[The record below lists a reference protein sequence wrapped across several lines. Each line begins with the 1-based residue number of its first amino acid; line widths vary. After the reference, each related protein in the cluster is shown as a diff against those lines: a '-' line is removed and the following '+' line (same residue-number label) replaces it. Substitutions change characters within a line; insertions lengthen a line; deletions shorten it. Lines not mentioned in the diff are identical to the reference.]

1 MTKLLDLIC
10 LAIVLLLTFCVYS
23 YVHAS
28 EYSDEQI
35 VDAIYHAEGGTKAK
49 KPFGILSVPCDGY
62 DDCRKVCLN
71 TVRNNRVRYK
81 KWGYKKHPTYLAF
94 LASRYAP
101 TEGATNDPNNLNKN
115 WLKNVEAILEG
126 NKR

>member
-1 MTKLLDLIC
+1 MNRLLDIIC
-10 LAIVLLLTFCVYS
+10 LAIFLLLTFCAWEI
-23 YVHAS
+23 VHAS

-62 DDCRKVCLN
+62 DECRRICKN
-71 TVRNNRVRYK
+71 TVRNNRIRYK
-81 KWGYKKHPTYLAF
+81 EWGYKKYPTYLAF

-101 TEGATNDPNNLNKN
+101 VGAENDNGTNQY
-115 WLKNVEAILEG
+115 WLKNVTAILER
-126 NKR
+126 NRK